1 MKHSCENKDHAN
13 CPVRQVL
20 ARLGDKWSIL
30 VIQLLGN
37 AEVMRFNEL
46 HKTVDDI
53 SQKMLTV
60 TLRSL
65 ETDGLVKR
73 TVYAEVPPRVEYAI
87 TPLGRSLLP
96 HIQGLY
102 RWASENMEEIKK
114 TRAGIK

>member
-1 MKHSCENKDHAN
+1 MKNSCENKNHAD
-13 CPVRQVL
+13 CPVRNVL
-20 ARLGDKWSIL
+20 SKLGDKWSIL

-46 HKTVDDI
+46 HKTIDDI

-60 TLRSL
+60 TLRAL
-65 ETDGLVKR
+65 EMDGLVKR
-73 TVYAEVPPRVEYAI
+73 TVFAEVPPRVEYAI

-102 RWASENMEEIKK
+102 RWAAENMEEIKK
-114 TRAGIK
+114 TRSGMK